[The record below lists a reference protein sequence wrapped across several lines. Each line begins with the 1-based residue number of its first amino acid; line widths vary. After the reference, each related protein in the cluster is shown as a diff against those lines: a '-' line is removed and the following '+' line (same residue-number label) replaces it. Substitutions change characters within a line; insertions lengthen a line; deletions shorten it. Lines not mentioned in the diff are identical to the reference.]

1 MLNLKESLYDL
12 PNLREKIELSDKKLL
27 IQIFEQ
33 MDTLEDIYHLLDDS
47 ISDRPIGTIKDGE
60 VIREG
65 YSKELDEMRSI
76 EKNAASILSQMELQE
91 RASTGFKTLKIGYN
105 KVFGYYIEITH
116 AALKSDELPES
127 YVRKQ
132 TLANCERYINQELKE
147 LEIKILTS
155 RQRALDLQNE
165 LYAEVKTQVKHAVF
179 RIQTTALCNSS

>member
-1 MLNLKESLYDL
+1 M
-12 PNLREKIELSDKKLL
+12 
-27 IQIFEQ
+27 
-33 MDTLEDIYHLLDDS
+33 
-47 ISDRPIGTIKDGE
+47 
-60 VIREG
+60 
-65 YSKELDEMRSI
+65 
-76 EKNAASILSQMELQE
+76 
-91 RASTGFKTLKIGYN
+91 KIGYN

-116 AALKSDELPES
+116 AALKSDKLPKS

-179 RIQTTALCNSS
+179 RIQTTADKIGSLDALELFHLQSFRLCFVYVL